1 MDLYVVI
8 IYRSIFLLISVQL
21 RTDSWT
27 CCVDVTSRTSWRRAR
42 WWSAR
47 WPTAALSM
55 SPARDQLLGASLQQR
70 AAAVACFPPDD
81 DTLHTQAAAQPHACI
96 LPKKQDLVENWF
108 YRFVHIGCVALRCVA
123 VQRDAV
129 RHVASPQHAAVYRNM
144 RCTLT
149 HLQDT
154 TQRKTMHGAATQRAA
169 THRKATHRNA
179 VHHIRTD
186 L

>member
-1 MDLYVVI
+1 
-8 IYRSIFLLISVQL
+8 
-21 RTDSWT
+21 
-27 CCVDVTSRTSWRRAR
+27 
-42 WWSAR
+42 
-47 WPTAALSM
+47 M

-81 DTLHTQAAAQPHACI
+81 DTLHTHSTATRVHSAQ
-96 LPKKQDLVENWF
+96 ENKTWLKTDF
-108 YRFVHIGCVALRCVA
+108 IGSFTADALRCVA

-129 RHVASPQHAAVYRNM
+129 RRVASTQHAAVYRNM

-154 TQRKTMHGAATQRAA
+154 TQRKTMYGAATQRAA

-179 VHHIRTD
+179 VHRIRSERTFSRPR
-186 L
+186 